1 MSELDAYGFRS
12 DKAKTEM
19 PSVIEM
25 ASLKANM
32 VVCSVERQEVVV
44 PANTNYGLQL
54 YNSAKTFPLPTV
66 ALQSARNANTMA
78 YVNGNLVTCVYRSQV
93 LEGGTTRRVGVT
105 ITNGN
110 SFPVRCF
117 FVIQW
122 LMRPN
127 GSNFPEGDAWD
138 INIAPEQ

>member
-1 MSELDAYGFRS
+1 MSELDTYGFRS

-19 PSVIEM
+19 PSVLEM

-78 YVNGNLVTCVYRSQV
+78 YVNGNLVTCVYRSLV
-93 LEGGTTRRVGVT
+93 LEGGTTRRVDVT
-105 ITNGN
+105 VTNGN

-117 FVIQW
+117 FVVQW